1 MKKPI
6 AIIWND
12 VHLKNG
18 NEESVL
24 DAFNYMLV
32 KAKELGIARLEEEIK
47 VLLIP
52 KDPEDSKNA
61 VVELRAGTGGDEA
74 SIFAGDLF
82 DSRTMQRLKV
92 LQTFDKMLENLSK
105 AGMSV
110 DLISGNHD
118 KTIYASYDSFL
129 EQYRYHPGV
138 NYYKGITELEYDGI
152 KFTYAPFF
160 SDDMLIPML
169 EESKGGDVLISHFEM
184 QGSTHLGNV
193 VEKSVINEKFLSKWK
208 KVYLGHYHNHHEITK
223 DIVHLPSFIQASFGE
238 DDNKGFSVLYDDLS
252 YSIIKGRFRRFKK
265 VSINLDTIT
274 PSDIKELLKTHE
286 NSPNSIRFDVSIFKD
301 TNIDVKKKYEQ
312 KFDFEQ
318 DEKPSIIEKFD
329 KKSVQDSFEKF
340 CEQKKYNHKEGKT
353 ILDEFLKHK

>member
-1 MKKPI
+1 MSPFFVYKNMKKPI

-32 KAKELGIARLEEEIK
+32 KAKELGIKR
-47 VLLIP
+47 
-52 KDPEDSKNA
+52 
-61 VVELRAGTGGDEA
+61 T
-74 SIFAGDLF
+74 IFAGDLF

-286 NSPNSIRFDVSIFKD
+286 NSPNSIRFEISGSESKVKAFDVSIFKD

>member
-18 NEESVL
+18 NEESIL

-32 KAKELGIARLEEEIK
+32 KAKELGITR
-47 VLLIP
+47 
-52 KDPEDSKNA
+52 
-61 VVELRAGTGGDEA
+61 T
-74 SIFAGDLF
+74 IFAGDLF

-92 LQTFDKMLENLSK
+92 LQTFDKMLENSSK
-105 AGMSV
+105 AGITI

-138 NYYKGITELEYDGI
+138 NYYRGITELEYEGI

-169 EESKGGDVLISHFEM
+169 EESKGGDVLVSHFEM
-184 QGSTHLGNV
+184 QGSTHLGKV

-223 DIVHLPSFIQASFGE
+223 DIVHLPAFIQASFGE

-274 PSDIKELLKTHE
+274 PSGIKELLRTHE
-286 NSPNSIRFDVSIFKD
+286 NSPNSIRFEISGSESKVKAFDVSIFKD

-312 KFDFEQ
+312 KFDYEE

-329 KKSVQDSFEKF
+329 KASVQESFEKF
-340 CEQKKYNHKEGKT
+340 CEQKGYDYKEGKV

>member
-18 NEESVL
+18 NEEDVL
-24 DAFNYMLV
+24 DAFNYMLE
-32 KAKELGIARLEEEIK
+32 KAKELGIKR
-47 VLLIP
+47 
-52 KDPEDSKNA
+52 
-61 VVELRAGTGGDEA
+61 T
-74 SIFAGDLF
+74 IFAGDLF

-92 LQTFDKMLENLSK
+92 LQTFDKMLENSSS
-105 AGMSV
+105 AGITI

-160 SDDMLIPML
+160 SNDMLIPML

-184 QGSTHLGNV
+184 QGSTHLGKV
-193 VEKSVINEKFLSKWK
+193 VKKSVINEKFLSKWK

-252 YSIIKGRFRRFKK
+252 YSIVKGRFKRFKK
-265 VSINLDTIT
+265 VSVNLDTIT
-274 PSDIKELLKTHE
+274 PSDVKELVRTHE
-286 NSPNSIRFDVSIFKD
+286 NSSNTIRFEITGEESKVKAFDVSIFSD
-301 TNIDVKKKYEQ
+301 TNIDFKKKYE
-312 KFDFEQ
+312 KRFDVI
-318 DEKPSIIEKFD
+318 DGKKPEVIEKFD
-329 KKSVQDSFEKF
+329 KASVQESFEKF
-340 CEQKKYNHKEGKT
+340 CEQKGYDYKDGKS
-353 ILDEFLKHK
+353 ILDEFLKYK

>member
-18 NEESVL
+18 NEESIL

-32 KAKELGIARLEEEIK
+32 KAKELGITR
-47 VLLIP
+47 
-52 KDPEDSKNA
+52 
-61 VVELRAGTGGDEA
+61 T
-74 SIFAGDLF
+74 IFAGDLF

-92 LQTFDKMLENLSK
+92 LQTFDKMLENSSK
-105 AGMSV
+105 AGITI

-138 NYYKGITELEYDGI
+138 NYYRGITELEYEGI

-169 EESKGGDVLISHFEM
+169 EESKGGDVLVSHFEM
-184 QGSTHLGNV
+184 QGSTHLGKV

-223 DIVHLPSFIQASFGE
+223 DIVHLPAFIQASFGE

-252 YSIIKGRFRRFKK
+252 YSIIKGRFRSFKK

-274 PSDIKELLKTHE
+274 PSGIKELLRTHE
-286 NSPNSIRFDVSIFKD
+286 NSPNSIRFEISGSESKVKAFDVSIFKD

-312 KFDFEQ
+312 KFDYEE

-329 KKSVQDSFEKF
+329 KASVQESFEKF
-340 CEQKKYNHKEGKT
+340 CEQKGMT
-353 ILDEFLKHK
+353 IKKVRLSLMNF